1 MRSKIYFLLFLLG
14 LYSTSVF
21 AQSITLSNNSGPL
34 ANDTML
40 VVGFDTTST
49 SHDFND
55 IIVNNTTA
63 HPISVM
69 LKKVYIQIVP
79 GVINGMC
86 WGGLCT
92 PGFEI
97 GPGDIPASGS
107 STEFHYDYNPA
118 GQTGISI
125 IRYVFW
131 IDGTP
136 SDSVSL
142 RIKYKHPENVG
153 IKEWYENYLFANAYP
168 NPANNLTAINYNF
181 SSDITKAFVVVY
193 DLLGKEVKSLP
204 LSNNQGKIAINTSD
218 LNNGIYFY
226 SLVLNGKNV
235 STRKLIVNH

>member
-14 LYSTSVF
+14 LFSTTVF
-21 AQSITLSNNSGPL
+21 AQTITLSNNSGPL
-34 ANDTML
+34 TNDTML
-40 VVGFDTTST
+40 VVNFDTTST

-55 IIVNNTTA
+55 VIVNNTTA

-69 LKKVYIQIVP
+69 LKKVYIQMVP
-79 GVINGMC
+79 GVVNGMC

-97 GPGDIPASGS
+97 GPGEIPASGS

-131 IDGTP
+131 VDGTP
-136 SDSVSL
+136 SDSVSI

-153 IKEWYENYLFANAYP
+153 IKEINENYLFTNAYP
-168 NPANNLTAINYNF
+168 NPANNLTTINYNF
-181 SSDITKAFVVVY
+181 SSDITNASIVIY
-193 DLLGKEVKSLP
+193 DLLGKKVKSEL
-204 LSNNQGKIAINTSD
+204 LSNSQGKVTINTND
-218 LNNGIYFY
+218 LNNGIYLY
-226 SLVLNGKNV
+226 SLVLNGRSV
-235 STRKLIVNH
+235 STRKLVINH